1 MLHLHDNQLLSA
13 DAHAHGG
20 HGEAPDEWHTHTAD
34 EGRPM
39 DAHTASVDIT
49 VLLKWLVGLLVAL
62 VIVILAVVKFFEVT
76 RLEYLRDQVETNV
89 LASDYTQFRAKLDQ
103 ELSATGQERRF
114 MGVEGNKVQGPIDD
128 GMQKVISGYASG
140 TASLP
145 AMHTATTS
153 SPPASEKR
161 EAPQQQH

>member
-1 MLHLHDNQLLSA
+1 MAHLHDTQLQSA
-13 DAHAHGG
+13 DAHAHA
-20 HGEAPDEWHTHTAD
+20 GEHEGPDEWHTHTAD

-76 RLEYLRDQVETNV
+76 RLEYLREQVETNV

-103 ELSATGQERRF
+103 ELSASGQERRF
-114 MGVEGNKVQGPIDD
+114 VGVEGNKVQGPIDD
-128 GMQKVISGYASG
+128 GMEKVISAYANG

-153 SPPASEKR
+153 EPPASKENGI
-161 EAPQQQH
+161 PQQQH